1 MDTSRRVRGAWHNE
15 FFYNQMDKYARNY
28 LAEGVKNK
36 EDIIVTP
43 ESEIYKN
50 LNQHY
55 NRNNHIQ
62 PPERLASVIQ
72 ETLREFFSA
81 IQNGRDAEPSWKK
94 TIYKIINRMDDPIP
108 EYFKDP
114 NFLERLEG

>member
-1 MDTSRRVRGAWHNE
+1 M
-15 FFYNQMDKYARNY
+15 
-28 LAEGVKNK
+28 
-36 EDIIVTP
+36 
-43 ESEIYKN
+43 
-50 LNQHY
+50 
-55 NRNNHIQ
+55 
-62 PPERLASVIQ
+62 IQ

-114 NFLERLEG
+114 NFLERLEGWTYKNVHLMPTVVGHSGQF

>member
-1 MDTSRRVRGAWHNE
+1 
-15 FFYNQMDKYARNY
+15 MDKYARNY
-28 LAEGVKNK
+28 LAEGIKNK
-36 EDIIVTP
+36 DDIIVTP
-43 ESEIYKN
+43 ESEIYKS

-62 PPERLASVIQ
+62 PPERLSLVIQ
-72 ETLREFFSA
+72 ETLREFFCAVQS
-81 IQNGRDAEPSWKK
+81 GRDAEPSWKK
-94 TIYKIINRMDDPIP
+94 TIYKVINRMDDPIP

>member
-1 MDTSRRVRGAWHNE
+1 MFILSNFSSIFSE

-36 EDIIVTP
+36 EDIVVTP

-62 PPERLASVIQ
+62 VRNSYI
-72 ETLREFFSA
+72 
-81 IQNGRDAEPSWKK
+81 K
-94 TIYKIINRMDDPIP
+94 
-108 EYFKDP
+108 
-114 NFLERLEG
+114 

>member
-1 MDTSRRVRGAWHNE
+1 
-15 FFYNQMDKYARNY
+15 MDKYARNY
-28 LAEGVKNK
+28 LAEGIKNK

-62 PPERLASVIQ
+62 V
-72 ETLREFFSA
+72 
-81 IQNGRDAEPSWKK
+81 SW
-94 TIYKIINRMDDPIP
+94 IH
-108 EYFKDP
+108 FHS
-114 NFLERLEG
+114 